1 MNRYITTALILFL
14 LWSCKNKT
22 DDTLKPKTTPPTVV
36 DVIVAGIK
44 NLNNNIEVN
53 GSVLA
58 NEMLDIHPEVSGRL
72 TYLNVP
78 DGNMVKAGTVLAK
91 INDADLQAQLT
102 KSKVQLELAKKT
114 EDRLKKLLAINGVNQ
129 ADYDLALNNVNN
141 IKADIEL
148 LKAQIDKTVIKA
160 AFDGELGLRQVSPG
174 AYVTPATVLAT
185 LQQVNKLKID
195 FTVPDMYSN
204 LIKKGNKINVS
215 TNQSKS
221 TFTATV
227 IATEPEINTATRNL
241 KVRATIDNNSTISP
255 GTFVK
260 VLLNVELKNSHIV
273 IPTNSII
280 PDADSKKVVLVK
292 NGKGKFVPVETGLR
306 SSGGVEIL
314 NGVNAGDTVVVTG
327 VLFVKPNGVVKVR
340 AVKKLEDITKE

>member
-1 MNRYITTALILFL
+1 MFKYTLPFIVVLF
-14 LWSCKNKT
+14 SIACNSKKE
-22 DDTLKPKTTPPTVV
+22 DTLKPKTNPPAVV
-36 DVIVAGIK
+36 DVIVAGTK
-44 NLNNNIEVN
+44 TLNNTIEVN

-78 DGNMVKAGTVLAK
+78 DGNAVKAGTILAK

-114 EDRLKKLLAINGVNQ
+114 EERLRKLLAINGVNQ
-129 ADYDLALNNVNN
+129 ADYDAALNNVNN

-195 FTVPDMYSN
+195 FTVPDLYSS
-204 LIKKGNKINVS
+204 LIKKGNTVTVS

-221 TFTATV
+221 PFTATI
-227 IATEPEINTATRNL
+227 IATEPEVNTTTRNL
-241 KVRATIDNNSTISP
+241 KVRAIIENNLVSP

-260 VLLNVELKNSHIV
+260 VLLKAEVNNNHIV

-280 PDADSKKVVLVK
+280 PDADSKKAIVIK
-292 NGKGKFVPVETGLR
+292 DGKGKFVNIETGIR
-306 SSGGVEIL
+306 STGGIEVL
-314 NGVNAGDTVVVTG
+314 NGINVGDTVVVTG
-327 VLFVKPNGVVKVR
+327 VLFVRPNAAVKVR
-340 AVKKLEDITKE
+340 AVKNLEEVTKE